1 MLDDH
6 RDSIASCLGASAGNL
21 CWNGRNME
29 IEGTQDIHG
38 KIKKVYREAIRG
50 VHVQIKCAVEV
61 KLSATGREDKATR
74 AVGRETTPI

>member
-38 KIKKVYREAIRG
+38 KIKKVYREAIWG
-50 VHVQIKCAVEV
+50 VHVK
-61 KLSATGREDKATR
+61 
-74 AVGRETTPI
+74 